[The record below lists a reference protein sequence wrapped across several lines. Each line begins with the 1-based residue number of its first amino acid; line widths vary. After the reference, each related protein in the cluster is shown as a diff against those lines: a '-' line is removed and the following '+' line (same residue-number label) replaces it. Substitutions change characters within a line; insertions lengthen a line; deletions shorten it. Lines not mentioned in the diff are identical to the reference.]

1 MTLMTIRQVSTAFD
15 VSARTLRYYEQI
27 GLLWSRRPDDYAYRV
42 YDELAVERLRQ
53 ILLLRRLRI
62 PLKQIRDLLT
72 RQEINPVIELLQRRL
87 SDIEA
92 EARDLKG
99 LRDILA
105 ILIHRLKAYAVRLRM
120 QSKPE
125 DGALLELFRAIDTV
139 YETEEKEN
147 GEVPLMS
154 PGKLTDVRILTLP
167 PATVAA
173 SHFIGDNPEGHA
185 SELLDRFVIAERL
198 WERKPDLRHFGF
210 NHPNPSENNPVYGY
224 EMWVTIPDDLEVPAP
239 LEKKYFPGGLYAA
252 HKIEFPNFGEW
263 SDLMAWAHASPDY
276 EPDLLD
282 DNGERMFGLL
292 EEHLNY
298 VLRVQEGSGEDNM
311 QLDLLFPVK
320 RRK

>member
-105 ILIHRLKAYAVRLRM
+105 ILLHRLKAYAVRLRM

-139 YETEEKEN
+139 DDKGDKTH
-147 GEVPLMS
+147 GEVPLMTS
-154 PGKLTDVRILTLP
+154 GNLTDVRIFALP

-173 SHFIGDNPEGHA
+173 SHYIGDNPEGHA
-185 SELLDRFVIAERL
+185 SEPLDRFVIAERL

>member
-1 MTLMTIRQVSTAFD
+1 MALMTIRQVSTSFD
-15 VSARTLRYYEQI
+15 VSARTLRYYEEI
-27 GLLWSRRPDDYAYRV
+27 GLLWSIRPDDYAYRV
-42 YDELAVERLRQ
+42 YDEVAVERLRQ

-72 RQEINPVIELLQRRL
+72 RQEIGPVIELLQRRL

-92 EARDLKG
+92 EARDLAG

-105 ILIHRLKAYAVRLRM
+105 VLIHHLRAYAARLRM

-125 DGALLELFRAIDTV
+125 DGALLELFRAIATMDDTGDKAN
-139 YETEEKEN
+139 E
-147 GEVPLMS
+147 EVPLMT
-154 PGKLTDVRILTLP
+154 PGKLTDVRIITLP
-167 PATVAA
+167 PATVAV
-173 SHFIGDNPEGHA
+173 SHYIGDNPEGHA
-185 SELLDRFVIAERL
+185 SEPLDRFVTSERL
-198 WERKPDLRHFGF
+198 WEQKPDLRHFGF
-210 NHPNPSENNPVYGY
+210 NHPNPSEDNPVYGY

-239 LEKKYFPGGLYAA
+239 LEKKHFPGGLYAA

-263 SDLMAWAHASPDY
+263 NDLMAWAHANPDY
-276 EPDLLD
+276 EPGLAD
-282 DNGERMFGLL
+282 DNGEQMYGLL

-298 VLRVQEGSGEDNM
+298 VLRVQEGTGEDNM

>member
-1 MTLMTIRQVSTAFD
+1 MTLMTIRQVSAAFD

-27 GLLWSRRPDDYAYRV
+27 GLLRSLRPDDYAYRV
-42 YDELAVERLRQ
+42 YDERTVERLRQ

-72 RQEINPVIELLQRRL
+72 RQEIGPVIELLQRRL
-87 SDIEA
+87 SDIDA
-92 EARDLKG
+92 EARDLEG
-99 LRDILA
+99 LRDVLVA
-105 ILIHRLKAYAVRLRM
+105 LIQRLRAQEVRLRM

-125 DGALLELFRAIDTV
+125 DGALPELFRAIDTV
-139 YETEEKEN
+139 YDAKEK
-147 GEVPLMS
+147 GDVEVSLMT
-154 PGKLTDVRILTLP
+154 PGNLTDVRILTLP

-173 SHFIGDNPEGHA
+173 SHYIGDNPEGHA
-185 SELLDRFVIAERL
+185 SEPLDSFVVAERL

-210 NHPNPSENNPVYGY
+210 NHPNPSEDKPVYGY

-239 LEKKYFPGGLYAA
+239 LEKKRFPGGLYAA

-263 SDLMAWAHASPDY
+263 NDLMAWVYANPDY
-276 EPDLLD
+276 EPDMAD

-298 VLRVQEGSGEDNM
+298 VLRVQEGVGEDNI
-311 QLDLLFPVK
+311 QLDLLVPIK